1 MAFSFKIESEVT
13 AKKNRLRVTRNGA
26 FTDPR
31 VKKNTED
38 LMKLVIS
45 EQNKTTFLFPIE
57 GAVKVTMKFY
67 VKKRYTVKDVDGM
80 ATTMLDVLQKAEV
93 IVDDK
98 YVTKLHVEK
107 HRADSDYT
115 LIVVERDEEGRD
127 TFNK

>member
-1 MAFSFKIESEVT
+1 MFKFTIESEVS

-31 VKKNTED
+31 VKANTEA
-38 LMKLVIS
+38 LRILILS
-45 EQNKTTFLFPIE
+45 EKNKSGLTFPIE
-57 GAVKVTMKFY
+57 GDVKVTMKFH
-67 VKKRYTVKDVDGM
+67 VKLRYTVKDVDGM

-107 HRADSDYT
+107 YKSDSDYT
-115 LIVVERDEEGRD
+115 LIVVERD
-127 TFNK
+127 K